1 VFLEK
6 TNRRIVPRWRD
17 FLTTCTLG
25 ELGHLS
31 GRVAHIQPSADVPTE
46 TRDSWLLNKSLWH
59 ALDLISAAYTVGQV
73 SDPDVLEAARFIRE
87 RENSCPKAGLELARR
102 ILDPGQSVY
111 PVTDAEIVQPERVRT
126 EIHALR
132 TRLVDEPRN
141 SIAWVDLAR
150 LYAIVGNLTKAERA
164 VEISCSLA
172 GENRFVL
179 RSAARFFLHSGQK
192 DRALQLIRN
201 SNAVSHDPWLTAA
214 EIGVSSYA
222 SVPPRYARTA
232 RRFLEGDN
240 VSNFSKSE
248 LASALA
254 TAEMIEG
261 KSRTARKLFRISLVS
276 PTDNSL
282 AQAQWASASVG
293 ELNFDFQTAQMQV
306 PRSYEAKAIRE
317 IDAGA
322 WSSATE
328 NTIKWLQDQPFSS
341 RPAAVASYLL
351 SVIFQDYHRAERII
365 RSSLVSSPRDSM
377 LLNNLAFVL
386 LCQNRIAEGEA
397 ALTTAALGPQN
408 VISSITLLGTA
419 GLLQFRKGEYDEGRV
434 LYLRAID
441 RARALDKSKYEAMG
455 MLHLAQEEIR
465 ANLPTKDET
474 LAKAERIATK
484 QGDLDVLFVLDRTLN
499 ISKEAKESSRRY
511 YLPNK

>member
-1 VFLEK
+1 MFLEK

-25 ELGHLS
+25 ELDHLS

-46 TRDSWLLNKSLWH
+46 TRVSWLSNKSLWH
-59 ALDLISAAYTVGQV
+59 ALDLISAAYTVGRV

-87 RENSCPKAGLELARR
+87 RENACPQAGLELARR
-102 ILDPGQSVY
+102 ILDPGQSFY
-111 PVTDAEIVQPERVRT
+111 PVTDAEIVRPERVHT

-150 LYAIVGNLTKAERA
+150 LYAIVGNLSKAERA
-164 VEISCSLA
+164 IEISCRLA

-179 RSAARFFLHSGQK
+179 RSGARFFLHSGQK

-201 SNAVSHDPWLTAA
+201 SNAVSQDPWMTAA

-232 RRFLEGDN
+232 RRFLEDDN
-240 VSNFSKSE
+240 LSDFSKSE

-261 KSRTARKLFRISLVS
+261 KSGTARKLFRVSLVR

-282 AQAQWASASVG
+282 AQAQWASARVG
-293 ELNFDFQTAQMQV
+293 DLQFDFQTAQMQV
-306 PRSYEAKAIRE
+306 PRSYEAKTIRE
-317 IDAGA
+317 MDAGI

-328 NTIKWLQDQPFSS
+328 NAIKWLQDQPFSS

-351 SVIFQDYHRAERII
+351 SIIFQDYDQAERII

-386 LCQNRIAEGEA
+386 LGQNRIAEAEA
-397 ALTTAALGPQN
+397 VLMTAVLGPQTDT
-408 VISSITLLGTA
+408 SSITLLGTG
-419 GLLQFRKGEYDEGRV
+419 GLLQFRKGEYEEGRV

-441 RARALDKSKYEAMG
+441 RARVLNHSKYEAMG

-474 LAKAERIATK
+474 LAKAERTATK
-484 QGDLDVLFVLDRTLN
+484 QGDPDVLFLLDRTLN
-499 ISKEAKESSRRY
+499 ISKHSKETSRR
-511 YLPNK
+511 